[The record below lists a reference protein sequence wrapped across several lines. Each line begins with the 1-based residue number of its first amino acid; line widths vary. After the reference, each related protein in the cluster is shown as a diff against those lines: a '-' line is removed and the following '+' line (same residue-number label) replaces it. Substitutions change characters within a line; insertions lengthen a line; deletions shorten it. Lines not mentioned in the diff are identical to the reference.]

1 MHAATMT
8 EEVKKLAS
16 VSLQRPVRLAADAA
30 ASAPKQLTQEVLRLK
45 GAEVSLVCS
54 AVRFD
59 TARLGRGRLG
69 WAGAVSC
76 LRCHGGERLGSA
88 WSLFQ
93 TLHPIFPA

>member
-45 GAEVSLVCS
+45 GAEVSLVC
-54 AVRFD
+54 
-59 TARLGRGRLG
+59 
-69 WAGAVSC
+69 
-76 LRCHGGERLGSA
+76 
-88 WSLFQ
+88 
-93 TLHPIFPA
+93 